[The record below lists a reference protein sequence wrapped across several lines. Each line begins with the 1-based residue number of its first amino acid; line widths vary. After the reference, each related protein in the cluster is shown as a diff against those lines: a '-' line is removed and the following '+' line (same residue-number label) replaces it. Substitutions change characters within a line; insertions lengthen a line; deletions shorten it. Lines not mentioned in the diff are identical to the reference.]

1 MNKNP
6 SKKKSVDEV
15 SFYNSKK
22 VQRMDKL
29 FLKTIKN
36 NVRKFKQ
43 SNNYMCW

>member
-22 VQRMDKL
+22 VQRME
-29 FLKTIKN
+29 IGII
-36 NVRKFKQ
+36 
-43 SNNYMCW
+43 

>member
-1 MNKNP
+1 MKEIQ
-6 SKKKSVDEV
+6 KDLKET
-15 SFYNSKK
+15 
-22 VQRMDKL
+22 DKL